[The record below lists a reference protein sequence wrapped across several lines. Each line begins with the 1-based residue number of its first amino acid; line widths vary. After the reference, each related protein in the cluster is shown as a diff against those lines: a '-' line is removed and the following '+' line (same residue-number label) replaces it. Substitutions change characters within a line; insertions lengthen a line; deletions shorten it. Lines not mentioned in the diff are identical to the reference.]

1 MMNLLENQPPPQV
14 FLDSNLS
21 AFIQAAKEQSG
32 FALPD
37 ALVTP
42 RYGAIPQRQRTAGSY
57 PNYPAFQ
64 PFEPFV
70 EYEQSVPR
78 ISIRIAEAVQS
89 SRRILELP
97 ENWDEEGSP
106 VYSYE
111 TWERATR
118 FVLQSAMGQRR
129 DSGVWVGP
137 PKITPGPDGSIDV
150 RWKTSTRS
158 VLINFPHSDHERV
171 QFFGSDGDVE
181 TVKGTLDL
189 TSPNQWILVWL
200 MR

>member
-14 FLDSNLS
+14 FLNSNFS
-21 AFIQAAKEQSG
+21 ALIQAANEQSG
-32 FALPD
+32 FAMPN

-42 RYGAIPQRQRTAGSY
+42 RYGAMPQRQRTAGTY
-57 PNYPAFQ
+57 PSYPAFQ
-64 PFEPFV
+64 PFQLFV

-78 ISIRIAEAVQS
+78 ISIRIAEAVKS
-89 SRRILELP
+89 SRRILDLP

-106 VYSYE
+106 AYSDE
-111 TWERATR
+111 TWERATQ
-118 FVLQSAMGQRR
+118 FVLKNAIGQRR
-129 DSGVWVGP
+129 DSGVWVAP

-150 RWKTSTRS
+150 RWKTPTRS
-158 VLINFPHSDHERV
+158 VLINFPHAEQEPV

-181 TVKGTLDL
+181 TIKGNLDL